1 MVSME
6 VMDLTVTPPLI
17 SGMSDSDTADTTKN
31 TTIFHIKKYIDN
43 HLDRLGYV
51 GLVILSQARLG

>member
-6 VMDLTVTPPLI
+6 VMDLTVTPPPI
-17 SGMSDSDTADTTKN
+17 SDMSDSDTAYTSKKHHH
-31 TTIFHIKKYIDN
+31 FHIKKYIDN

-51 GLVILSQARLG
+51 GLVRLG